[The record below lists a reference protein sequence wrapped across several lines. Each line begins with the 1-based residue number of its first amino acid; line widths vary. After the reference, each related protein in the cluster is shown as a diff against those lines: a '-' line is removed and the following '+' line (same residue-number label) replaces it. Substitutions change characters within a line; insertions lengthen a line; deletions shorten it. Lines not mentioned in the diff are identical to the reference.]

1 MAVTVSAPVPA
12 ADEDLLPPINW
23 WPMTFS
29 IFVVFLP
36 NGLTPREHPSA
47 TELVLTV
54 AGMAIFIGLIATAAV
69 YWRRQRPF
77 LWVTGPFMLLG
88 LSFASFYPAAAVLCF
103 IFAACLVPWAVNG
116 AGWRTVRLVGLIVSL
131 MLWEAS
137 VAPDP
142 KLSHQ
147 WFIAALFCATSA
159 ALYVWVVRMSLNAH
173 RLAKLSERKRIATDL
188 HGMIGQPL
196 ADIATKAAAGAGA
209 PAAAAFQEIE
219 SIARHT
225 LVEVR
230 RAIRGY
236 RAEAVETDGS
246 YAPAVLS
253 ASGHTV
259 PSILWWPALISLFIA
274 YLPGGLE
281 MRNGA
286 SPLHWLLTGIG
297 MVVFAA
303 LVATSVRYWRGN
315 QPLLCAAIVLAL
327 IALVAIPYGSIA
339 SLSPEFGVFL
349 KQWWWFTIPA
359 FSALCA
365 GGFICVTSMSLSVH
379 GLAKV
384 SERERISRDLHDV
397 LGHTL
402 SLIALKAEL
411 GGRLLLQDAGSAR
424 AYTEVA
430 DIERVARHGL
440 ASIQQAIGG
449 ESVDSLDDEFDRA
462 LATLNTAGVVIDCTR
477 EPVRIAASHES
488 VLGLALREA
497 VTNVVRH
504 AHAGKCS
511 IRLRKQKA
519 LCVLEV
525 CDDGGGGDASD
536 GLGLRGM
543 RERIEAMGGSVSR
556 EIRDGTRLTVRL
568 PASA

>member
-1 MAVTVSAPVPA
+1 MAVAVSAPTPA

-36 NGLTPREHPSA
+36 SGLTPREHASA

-54 AGMAIFIGLIATAAV
+54 AGLAIFIGLIATAAV
-69 YWRRQRPF
+69 YWRRQKPF

-116 AGWRTVRLVGLIVSL
+116 AGWRTVRLVGLMVSL

-137 VAPDP
+137 VATEWN
-142 KLSHQ
+142 LARQ
-147 WFIAALFCATSA
+147 WLVAAMFCATSA

-173 RLAKLSERKRIATDL
+173 RLAKISERKRIATDL
-188 HGMIGQPL
+188 HGLLGKPL
-196 ADIATKAAAGAGA
+196 TDIAAMASSGAGA
-209 PAAAAFQEIE
+209 PSTGAFAEIE
-219 SIARHT
+219 TIARQT
-225 LVEVR
+225 LAEVR
-230 RAIRGY
+230 RAIRAY
-236 RAEAVETDGS
+236 RAETVETDGS
-246 YAPAVLS
+246 YTPAVLS
-253 ASGHTV
+253 GSGHTI

-274 YLPGGLE
+274 YLPNGME
-281 MRNGA
+281 MRTGA
-286 SPLHWLLTGIG
+286 NPLHWLLTGAG
-297 MVVFAA
+297 MVGFAA
-303 LVATSVRYWRGN
+303 LVAISVRYWRGN
-315 QPLLCAAIVLAL
+315 QPLLCSAIAVAL
-327 IALVAIPYGSIA
+327 VALVAIPYGQIA
-339 SLSPEFGVFL
+339 SSSPMFGEFL
-349 KQWWWFTIPA
+349 KQWWWFSIPA

-365 GGFICVTSMSLSVH
+365 GGFICVTSMSLGVH
-379 GLAKV
+379 GLAKL

-411 GGRLLLQDAGSAR
+411 GGRLLLQDPAAAR
-424 AYTEVA
+424 ASTEIA

-440 ASIQQAIGG
+440 ANIQQAIGG
-449 ESVDSLDDEFDRA
+449 ESVESLDDEFDRA
-462 LATLNTAGVVIDCTR
+462 MATLNTAGVTLACSR
-477 EPVRIAASHES
+477 EPVRIDAAHES

-504 AHAGKCS
+504 ARAGRCS
-511 IRLRKQKA
+511 ITLRKQKA

-525 CDDGGGGDASD
+525 CDDGGGGDPSE

-556 EIRDGTRLTVRL
+556 EIRDGTHLTVRL
-568 PASA
+568 PAGA